1 MTARGNP
8 VFGVIRRLIPPSLRP
23 RARALFLGTRWRLR
37 TSAPWR
43 VVRRFLARGNAVT
56 CPCCEQSFARFLPFR
71 GRANAE
77 CPNCFS
83 LERHRLLW
91 LFLRD
96 RTKLL
101 NEPTRFLHFAPEI
114 WLSRT
119 LAARSNIRY
128 VSVDKYAGGVMAK
141 ADMTTLPFPDA
152 SFDGMLEVHVLQ
164 NIEDEAAAIRE
175 LRRVLRPGGW
185 AVIHEN
191 LDLKRTTTLEDP
203 SIWSKPQ
210 ERERVFGFHEYARRY
225 GRDFPTRITPF
236 GFESKVIDLY
246 AELGPEQ
253 ARRYGLQNDPVHLFV
268 AAGNGGAAGR

>member
-23 RARALFLGTRWRLR
+23 RARALFLATRWRLR

-43 VVRRFLARGNAVT
+43 VVRRARARGSAVT
-56 CPCCEQSFARFLPFR
+56 CPCCERSFGRFLPFR
-71 GRANAE
+71 GRPYAE

-96 RTKLL
+96 RTSLL
-101 NEPTRFLHFAPEI
+101 SEPTRFLHFAPEM

-119 LAARSNIRY
+119 LAARPNIRY

-141 ADMTTLPFPDA
+141 ADMTSLPFPDG
-152 SFDGMLEVHVLQ
+152 SFDGLLEVHVLQ
-164 NIEDEAAAIRE
+164 NVEDEHAAIRE
-175 LRRVLRPGGW
+175 LRRVLRRGGW
-185 AVIHEN
+185 AVIHES
-191 LDLKRTTTLEDP
+191 LDLSRDRTLENPSVWNDP
-203 SIWSKPQ
+203 R

-225 GRDFPTRITPF
+225 GRDFPSRITPF
-236 GFESKVIDLY
+236 GFEVTVVDLV
-246 AELGPEQ
+246 AELGPDQ

-268 AAGNGGAAGR
+268 AAGNGGGAGR